1 MFNDMPKWIKTV
13 TEAGVALL
21 GLAIIVQ
28 VLFGNAVPFIGGDVI
43 GSIAGIIASLGTQG
57 LVGLVVL
64 AVIYAIFNKPMLG
77 SS

>member
-43 GSIAGIIASLGTQG
+43 GSIAGIITSLGTQG

>member
-1 MFNDMPKWIKTV
+1 MFNDMAKWIKTV

-43 GSIAGIIASLGTQG
+43 GSIAGIITSLGTQG

>member
-1 MFNDMPKWIKTV
+1 MFNDMSKWIKTV

-43 GSIAGIIASLGTQG
+43 GSIAGIITSLGTQG

-77 SS
+77 RS